1 MENTNLD
8 SIQNNSNINS
18 NSIINDGSENA
29 NLKNEEIVP
38 NNNQFDM
45 KSFAYTIIIG
55 LMLNV
60 IFLLLVGNKYDNF
73 LLPSLGM
80 MSLFMITGAIVG
92 IKSQDITILEPGLGS
107 IFVSIII
114 FILIPILDLSSFDA
128 LVESDWM
135 IIMMNNI
142 ILTFVGA
149 WLGEVLFAGFNGQ
162 ELHSIEITNSNKHIS
177 WNWVLAGTVL
187 GIILSMIVVNIFGL
201 ILNMNFYIL
210 ISIICIT
217 FVLIGVIIG
226 RLSPGVTI
234 TESGIAGF
242 LVMIVDINL
251 FRATHDVIPIEFI
264 IGSLLGAFVMTYL
277 GGYFGEKLQT
287 NSQSNA

>member
-29 NLKNEEIVP
+29 NLKNEEIVL
-38 NNNQFDM
+38 NSNQFDM

-55 LMLNV
+55 LVLNV

-242 LVMIVDINL
+242 LVMIVDTNL

>member
-1 MENTNLD
+1 MENTNID

-29 NLKNEEIVP
+29 NLKDEEIVP
-38 NNNQFDM
+38 NSNQFDM

-55 LMLNV
+55 LVLNV

-80 MSLFMITGAIVG
+80 MSLFMITGALVG

>member
-1 MENTNLD
+1 MENTNL
-8 SIQNNSNINS
+8 NSNQINS
-18 NSIINDGSENA
+18 NTNKENLNNNENINISEI
-29 NLKNEEIVP
+29 EV

-45 KSFAYTIIIG
+45 MSFVYTIIIG
-55 LMLNV
+55 LVLNV
-60 IFLLLVGNKYDNF
+60 IFLMLVGNKYDDF
-73 LLPSLGM
+73 FLPSLGM

-135 IIMMNNI
+135 IIMLNNI

-149 WLGEVLFAGFNGQ
+149 WLGEVLYAGFNGE
-162 ELHSIEITNSNKHIS
+162 ELHNIEITNSNKHIS

-201 ILNMNFYIL
+201 ILNMNFYVLMTVICLTFIL
-210 ISIICIT
+210 IG
-217 FVLIGVIIG
+217 LIIG

-242 LVMIVDINL
+242 LVMIIDINL

-264 IGSLLGAFVMTYL
+264 IGSLVGAFVMTYI
-277 GGYFGEKLQT
+277 GGYFGEKLQS
-287 NSQSNA
+287 NSQS